1 MAFWSPRFLQ
11 HLRHALE
18 SFVWLLLLTVF
29 AVAFTYLEDWMH
41 EHQRPTWLVLGAQG
55 LSILA
60 FVADGIVFAGICIKL
75 IIEAVKDLWKR

>member
-1 MAFWSPRFLQ
+1 MAFWSKRFLQ

-18 SFVWLLLLTVF
+18 SFALLLLLTIC

-41 EHQRPTWLVLGAQG
+41 EHHRPAWLVQGAQG

-75 IIEAVKDLWKR
+75 IIETVKDLWKK